1 MALEACNAHNLL
13 SIRGKFQMLL
23 FDFVHPKLILQKL
36 VEHLLKRIEASLRR
50 GLYYWH
56 AYYDRRLPPRIT
68 ALLKL
73 EEFVAKFMSM
83 CRKNFGSR
91 KYV

>member
-23 FDFVHPKLILQKL
+23 LDFVHPKLILQKL
-36 VEHLLKRIEASLRR
+36 MEHLLKRIEASLRR
-50 GLYYWH
+50 ELYYWPT
-56 AYYDRRLPPRIT
+56 YYDRRLPPEIT

-83 CRKNFGSR
+83 CRKNSSSR

>member
-1 MALEACNAHNLL
+1 
-13 SIRGKFQMLL
+13 MLL
-23 FDFVHPKLILQKL
+23 LDFVHPKLILQKL
-36 VEHLLKRIEASLRR
+36 VEHLLKRIEANLRR
-50 GLYYWH
+50 ELYYWH
-56 AYYDRRLPPRIT
+56 AYYDRRLPPGIT

-83 CRKNFGSR
+83 CRKNSGSR